1 MQARRISSTFIALTF
16 AATIPFISTSCG
28 TLLYPERRGQPRGVI
43 DPGVLLLDAVGLIF
57 FVVPGIVAFAV
68 DFSTGAIYF
77 PPPEC
82 GPGQWRGPLSQN
94 PLRRED
100 LVEVQVPKE
109 ELTQGK
115 IEQVV
120 SQRTGKPVALQP
132 GQFRAAE
139 ISDLDEFGEQATR
152 LSDPAAVSPPTSV
165 RFR

>member
-1 MQARRISSTFIALTF
+1 M
-16 AATIPFISTSCG
+16 PFISTSCG

-77 PPPEC
+77 PPPAY
-82 GPGQWRGPLSQN
+82 GPGPAYSQTSQST
-94 PLRRED
+94 LTRQD
-100 LVEVQVPKE
+100 LVKVQVPRG
-109 ELTQGK
+109 ELNQAK

-120 SQRTGKPVALQP
+120 GQRMGQPVALTL
-132 GQFRAAE
+132 GEFHAAE
-139 ISDLDEFGEQATR
+139 MSDLDEFGDRAAR
-152 LSDPAAVSPPTSV
+152 LGDPAAVTTPTAV